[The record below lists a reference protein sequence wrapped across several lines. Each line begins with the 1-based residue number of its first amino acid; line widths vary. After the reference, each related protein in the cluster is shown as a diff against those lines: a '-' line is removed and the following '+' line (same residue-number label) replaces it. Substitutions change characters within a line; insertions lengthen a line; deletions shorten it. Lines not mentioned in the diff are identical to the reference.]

1 MIASV
6 PCDHFLFYMKIED
19 EIKQATF
26 RSPHQKLAINILFT
40 SWWLVTQHKDF
51 FKSFKITNQQFNIL
65 RILRGQGDRSI
76 SGMEIKKRMIDKN
89 SDVSRLLDRLAVKK
103 LIEKSQCPSDKRA
116 ADIKITEKGL
126 ALLKEIDPLID
137 KLEKSIWSLDANE
150 IHQLSDLLD
159 KCRGK

>member
-1 MIASV
+1 
-6 PCDHFLFYMKIED
+6 
-19 EIKQATF
+19 
-26 RSPHQKLAINILFT
+26 
-40 SWWLVTQHKDF
+40 
-51 FKSFKITNQQFNIL
+51 
-65 RILRGQGDRSI
+65 
-76 SGMEIKKRMIDKN
+76 MEIKKRMIDKN

-150 IHQLSDLLD
+150 INHLSDLLD